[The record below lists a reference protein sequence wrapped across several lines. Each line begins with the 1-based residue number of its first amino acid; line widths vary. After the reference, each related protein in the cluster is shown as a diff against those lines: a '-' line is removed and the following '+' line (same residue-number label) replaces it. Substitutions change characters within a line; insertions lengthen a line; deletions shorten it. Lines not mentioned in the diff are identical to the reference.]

1 MGTVEIKKKGLW
13 TEVKK
18 NKFTYLL
25 LLPAFVLV
33 VLFCYVPFG
42 GVKIAFQDYNVYRP
56 ELSEWVGFRNFKE
69 ILSNDGMLTAIWNT
83 LYLSILSLV
92 ICFPTGIVFALLL
105 NELKAGKFK
114 KTIQTVSYLPH
125 FLSWIS
131 VIGIVTTLYSQS
143 GIINDI
149 CVMLGAKERVMFL
162 SKQELFVPNVII
174 LSIWKEMG
182 WSSIIY
188 LAAIAGID
196 ASLYEAAIIDGAGK
210 FRQVWSITIP
220 SIMPTVIIMLIMKMG
235 SLFTSNFELIYGLQ
249 NPFVD
254 FEVVNTIIYKN
265 GIEGGDYSTTT
276 AFGLFQGVIN
286 LVLVLGANYFSKKTT
301 DVGLY

>member
-1 MGTVEIKKKGLW
+1 MDTTNISKKSVWKEIN
-13 TEVKK
+13 K

-25 LLPAFVLV
+25 LLPAFALV
-33 VLFCYVPFG
+33 ILFCYVPFA

-56 ELSEWVGFRNFKE
+56 ELSEWVGFANFKD
-69 ILSNDGMLTAIWNT
+69 ILTNDGMLKAIWNT
-83 LYLSILSLV
+83 FYLSILSLV
-92 ICFPTGIVFALLL
+92 ICFPAGIVFALLL

-114 KTIQTVSYLPH
+114 KTVQTISYLPH

-149 CVMLGAKERVMFL
+149 CVMLGAKERIMFL

-182 WSSIIY
+182 WGSIIY

-196 ASLYEAAIIDGAGK
+196 SSLYEAAIIDGAGK
-210 FRQVWSITIP
+210 FRQVISITIP

-254 FEVVNTIIYKN
+254 FETVNTIIYKY
-265 GIEGGDYSTTT
+265 GIEGGDYSSTT

-286 LVLVLGANYFSKKTT
+286 VILVMSANYLSKKTT
-301 DVGLY
+301 DVGII

>member
-1 MGTVEIKKKGLW
+1 MDTVEIKKKSLW
-13 TEVKK
+13 AEVKK

-25 LLPAFVLV
+25 LLPAFILV

-56 ELSEWVGFRNFKE
+56 ELSEWVGFANFKE
-69 ILSNDGMLTAIWNT
+69 ILTNDGMLSAIWNT
-83 LYLSILSLV
+83 FYISILKLL
-92 ICFPTGIVFALLL
+92 ICFPTSIIFALLL

-131 VIGIVTTLYSQS
+131 VIGIVTTIYSQS

-149 CVMLGAKERVMFL
+149 CVMLGAQERVMFL

-174 LSIWKEMG
+174 LTIWKEMG

-196 ASLYEAAIIDGAGK
+196 SSLYEAAIIDGAGK
-210 FRQVWSITIP
+210 FRQVLSITIP
-220 SIMPTVIIMLIMKMG
+220 TIMPTVIIMLIMKIG
-235 SLFTSNFELIYGLQ
+235 TLFTDNFGLIYGLQ
-249 NPFVD
+249 NPFID
-254 FEVVNTIIYKN
+254 FEVVGTMIYKN

-286 LVLVLGANYFSKKTT
+286 LVLVLGTNYLSKKTT

>member
-1 MGTVEIKKKGLW
+1 MDTTNISKKSVWKEIN
-13 TEVKK
+13 K

-25 LLPAFVLV
+25 LLPAFALV
-33 VLFCYVPFG
+33 ILFCYVPFA

-56 ELSEWVGFRNFKE
+56 ELSEWVGFANFKD
-69 ILSNDGMLTAIWNT
+69 ILTNDGMLKAIWNT
-83 LYLSILSLV
+83 FYLSILSLV
-92 ICFPTGIVFALLL
+92 ICFPAGIVFALLL

-114 KTIQTVSYLPH
+114 KTVQTISYLPH

-149 CVMLGAKERVMFL
+149 CVMLGAKERIMFL

-182 WSSIIY
+182 WGSIIY

-196 ASLYEAAIIDGAGK
+196 SSLYEAAIIDGAGK
-210 FRQVWSITIP
+210 FRQVISITIP

-254 FEVVNTIIYKN
+254 FETVNTIIYKY

-286 LVLVLGANYFSKKTT
+286 VILVMSANYLSKKTT
-301 DVGLY
+301 DVGII

>member
-1 MGTVEIKKKGLW
+1 MDTNGIKKKGLW
-13 TEVKK
+13 AEIKK
-18 NKFTYLL
+18 NKFTYFL
-25 LLPAFVLV
+25 LLPSFVLV

-56 ELSEWVGFRNFKE
+56 ELSKWVGLANFKD
-69 ILSNDGMLTAIWNT
+69 ILSNDGMLKAIWNT
-83 LYLSILSLV
+83 FYLSILSLF
-92 ICFPTGIVFALLL
+92 ICFPAGIIFALLL

-182 WSSIIY
+182 WGSIIY

-196 ASLYEAAIIDGAGK
+196 ASLYEAIMVSNATIK
-210 FRQVWSITIP
+210 FSLVTPFTLSI
-220 SIMPTVIIMLIMKMG
+220 
-235 SLFTSNFELIYGLQ
+235 NF
-249 NPFVD
+249 
-254 FEVVNTIIYKN
+254 
-265 GIEGGDYSTTT
+265 
-276 AFGLFQGVIN
+276 
-286 LVLVLGANYFSKKTT
+286 
-301 DVGLY
+301 